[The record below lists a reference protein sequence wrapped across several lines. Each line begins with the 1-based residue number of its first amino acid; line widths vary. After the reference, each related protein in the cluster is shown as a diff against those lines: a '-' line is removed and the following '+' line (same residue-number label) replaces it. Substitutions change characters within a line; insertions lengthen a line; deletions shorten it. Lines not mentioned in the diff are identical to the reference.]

1 MEKADRVAGRI
12 LTAFLQ
18 GRLSRREAL
27 QTLRTAGLSAVA
39 LRLLGGEAFADAAG
53 TAVGPGG
60 IPLARPNRP
69 VKLPVFQDPI
79 KSGLEPEKGGV
90 FNIFNYADYVDKN
103 LLDAFGKKYD
113 VEVRVTTFDSMD
125 QGITRLATGGVRDM
139 DVTEI
144 ISNRIAQAVAGK
156 LVQPINK
163 DYIPN
168 LKKNCWPQFM
178 SPFYDVDAQYTIPYT
193 IYTTG
198 IGWRNDKVKED
209 IAKLDNPWSIFW
221 NSEKYKGYVS
231 VLDDSREAVAMAMLY
246 RGEYDINTED
256 PKIIDQALADLL
268 ELVKISNVKVNIT
281 GYQTLPEGTCWLAH
295 SWSGNLL
302 SGVFA
307 YMPKGGDPNALSY
320 WTPRPRQGTD
330 PERHVGRLLDLD
342 QAGAGPSLAEL
353 PARRA
358 ERLQQFRQLQRL
370 PAAHHLDHGG
380 IPDRQ
385 QADPRK
391 PARGGHDAGRSGP
404 GFPAGGG
411 ADQPGAE
418 ALADRLCEVQRRG
431 LSAP

>member
-1 MEKADRVAGRI
+1 MEKADRVASRI
-12 LTAFLQ
+12 ITAFLQ

-113 VEVRVTTFDSMD
+113 VDVRVTTFDSMD

-198 IGWRNDKVKED
+198 IGWRNDKVSED
-209 IAKLDNPWSIFW
+209 IAKLENPWSIFW
-221 NSEKYKGYVS
+221 NSEKYKGYVA

-268 ELVKISNVKVNIT
+268 ELVKIANVKVNIT
-281 GYQTLPEGTCWLAH
+281 GYQTLPEGTSYLNQT
-295 SWSGNLL
+295 WSGNML
-302 SGVFA
+302 SAVFA

-320 WTPRPRQGTD
+320 W
-330 PERHVGRLLDLD
+330 H
-342 QAGAGPSLAEL
+342 
-353 PARRA
+353 
-358 ERLQQFRQLQRL
+358 
-370 PAAHHLDHGG
+370 
-380 IPDRQ
+380 
-385 QADPRK
+385 
-391 PARGGHDAGRSGP
+391 PARGKGPIQNDMWAVCSTSTKPVLAHLWLNFLLDEQNAYSNFVNFNGYQPPITSITAESLIASKLIPESLRSAVMTPDDLGPDSLQEAALTNQGLKLWQTAYARFNGAG
-404 GFPAGGG
+404 
-411 ADQPGAE
+411 
-418 ALADRLCEVQRRG
+418 
-431 LSAP
+431 

>member
-1 MEKADRVAGRI
+1 MERTE
-12 LTAFLQ
+12 LTARRIIAAVSRGHLT
-18 GRLSRREAL
+18 RREAL
-27 QTLRTAGLSAVA
+27 KALRTAGLSAVA
-39 LRLLGGEAFADAAG
+39 LRLLGGEAWADAAG

-69 VKLPVFQDPI
+69 VKLPVYQDPI
-79 KSGLEPEKGGV
+79 KSGLEPERGGV
-90 FNIFNYADYVDKN
+90 FNIFNYADYIDKN

-144 ISNRIAQAVAGK
+144 ISNRIAQAAVGK

-178 SPFYDVDAQYTIPYT
+178 SPFYDVDAQYTVPYT

-198 IGWRNDKVKED
+198 IGWRSDKVSED
-209 IAKLDNPWSIFW
+209 IPKLDNPWSIFW
-221 NSEKYKGYVS
+221 NSGKYKGYVS
-231 VLDDSREAVAMAMLY
+231 VLDDSREALAMAMLY

-281 GYQTLPEGTCWLAH
+281 GYQTLPEGSCWLAH

-302 SGVFA
+302 SAVFA
-307 YMPKGGDPNALSY
+307 FMPKDGDPTKLQY
-320 WTPRPRQGTD
+320 W
-330 PERHVGRLLDLD
+330 
-342 QAGAGPSLAEL
+342 A
-353 PARRA
+353 
-358 ERLQQFRQLQRL
+358 
-370 PAAHHLDHGG
+370 
-380 IPDRQ
+380 
-385 QADPRK
+385 
-391 PARGGHDAGRSGP
+391 PARGKGPIQNDMWAVCSTAKKPVLAHLFLDFVLDEDNAYSNFVNFNGYQPPLTSITPERLIAEKKIPENLQTAIMTDKDLGPDSLQEAALTNQGLKLWQSAYARFNGAG
-404 GFPAGGG
+404 
-411 ADQPGAE
+411 
-418 ALADRLCEVQRRG
+418 
-431 LSAP
+431 

>member
-1 MEKADRVAGRI
+1 MERADHVAGRI

-39 LRLLGGEAFADAAG
+39 VRLLGGEAFADAAG

-209 IAKLDNPWSIFW
+209 IAKLENPWSIFW

-246 RGEYDINTED
+246 RGQYDLNTED

-302 SGVFA
+302 SAVFA

-320 WTPRPRQGTD
+320 WTPARGKGPIQNDMWAVCSTSTK
-330 PERHVGRLLDLD
+330 PVLAHLWLNFLLDEQNAYSNFVNFNGYQPPITSITAESLIASKLIPESLRAAVMTPAD
-342 QAGAGPSLAEL
+342 LGPDSLQEAALTNEGLKLWQTAYARFNGAG
-353 PARRA
+353 
-358 ERLQQFRQLQRL
+358 
-370 PAAHHLDHGG
+370 
-380 IPDRQ
+380 
-385 QADPRK
+385 
-391 PARGGHDAGRSGP
+391 
-404 GFPAGGG
+404 
-411 ADQPGAE
+411 
-418 ALADRLCEVQRRG
+418 
-431 LSAP
+431 

>member
-1 MEKADRVAGRI
+1 
-12 LTAFLQ
+12 
-18 GRLSRREAL
+18 
-27 QTLRTAGLSAVA
+27 
-39 LRLLGGEAFADAAG
+39 
-53 TAVGPGG
+53 
-60 IPLARPNRP
+60 
-69 VKLPVFQDPI
+69 
-79 KSGLEPEKGGV
+79 
-90 FNIFNYADYVDKN
+90 
-103 LLDAFGKKYD
+103 
-113 VEVRVTTFDSMD
+113 VTTFDSMD

-198 IGWRNDKVKED
+198 IGWRNDKVSED
-209 IAKLDNPWSIFW
+209 IAKLENPWSIFW

-256 PKIIDQALADLL
+256 PKIIDRALADLL
-268 ELVKISNVKVNIT
+268 ELVKISNVKVNII

-302 SGVFA
+302 SAVFA

-320 WTPRPRQGTD
+320 WTPARGKGPIQNDMWAVCASSTK
-330 PERHVGRLLDLD
+330 PVLAHLWLNFLLDEQNAYSNFVNFNGYQPPITSITAESLIASKLIPESLRSAIMTPD
-342 QAGAGPSLAEL
+342 DLGPDSLQEAALTNEGLKLWQTAYARFNGAG
-353 PARRA
+353 
-358 ERLQQFRQLQRL
+358 
-370 PAAHHLDHGG
+370 
-380 IPDRQ
+380 
-385 QADPRK
+385 
-391 PARGGHDAGRSGP
+391 
-404 GFPAGGG
+404 
-411 ADQPGAE
+411 
-418 ALADRLCEVQRRG
+418 
-431 LSAP
+431 